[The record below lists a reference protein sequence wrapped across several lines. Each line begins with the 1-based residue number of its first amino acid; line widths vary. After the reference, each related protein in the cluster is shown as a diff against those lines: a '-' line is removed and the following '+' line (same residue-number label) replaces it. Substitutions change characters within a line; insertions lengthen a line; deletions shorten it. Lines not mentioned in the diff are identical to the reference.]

1 MIGSHQTAAH
11 DMESDTR
18 VINRQSL
25 LSLRA
30 FYVVHELHLLWYRNI
45 ECSRMEVD
53 LTKDVF

>member
-1 MIGSHQTAAH
+1 MISSHQTAAH

-30 FYVVHELHLLWYRNI
+30 FYVVHEYIYCGTGTLSVAGLN
-45 ECSRMEVD
+45 
-53 LTKDVF
+53 